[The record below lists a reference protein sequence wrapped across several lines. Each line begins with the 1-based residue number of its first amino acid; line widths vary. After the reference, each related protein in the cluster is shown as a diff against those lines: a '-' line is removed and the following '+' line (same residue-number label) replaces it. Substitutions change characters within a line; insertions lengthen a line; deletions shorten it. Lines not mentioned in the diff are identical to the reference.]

1 MDLTPYKECKAHKN
15 AIFIGNDDPPYR
27 PCCWFEGYIDAS
39 SYEEYQ
45 ENLSQMDIEKNCRY
59 CIDMES
65 NGGEMSPRT
74 HYADPNNQNYI
85 TASISF
91 DNLCNLKCITCSPTN
106 SSQLANE
113 IENLEMRKKYTSIQ
127 KKEPLK
133 TEFLKK
139 MLSSV
144 NFSPNVS
151 RKAAKSDITTF
162 DNLRIEIL
170 GGEPLINPAVYNFLD
185 WLIEQPYALVTQV
198 NITSNGTTFDD
209 RIIKYIKH
217 LGFISIQLSIDGIE
231 NTVEYI
237 RFGSAFSTF
246 KEVADKF
253 YALSRIE
260 PSKFNLTFNYTLS
273 WMNSVHI
280 AEFFNWINTNYPRV
294 VQVLVTKLEW
304 PPKYAINVLP
314 IELRKEIVDEVSKNT
329 IIGSTV
335 PNGVQIGLDYYK
347 QHMLT
352 TPESSQSLS
361 NIKTGINDLARNDKL
376 INRNSDF
383 NETFKPILDLLKANN
398 II

>member
-27 PCCWFEGYIDAS
+27 PCCWFESYIDAS

-144 NFSPNVS
+144 NFNPRIS
-151 RKAAKSDITTF
+151 RKATNSDITTF
-162 DNLRIEIL
+162 DGLRIEIL

-185 WLIEQPYALVTQV
+185 WLIEQPYASATQV
-198 NITSNGTTFDD
+198 TITSNGTTFDD
-209 RIIKYIKH
+209 RIVKYIKR
-217 LGFISIQLSIDGIE
+217 LGFLSIQLSIDGIE
-231 NTVEYI
+231 NTFEYI
-237 RFGSAFSTF
+237 RFGSTFSTF
-246 KEVADKF
+246 KDVADKF
-253 YALSRIE
+253 YALSSIE
-260 PSKFNLTFNYTLS
+260 PTRFKLTFNYTLS
-273 WMNSVHI
+273 WMNSLHI
-280 AEFFNWINTNYPRV
+280 GEFFNWVNTNYPNVRHI
-294 VQVLVTKLEW
+294 LVTKLEW
-304 PPKYAINVLP
+304 PTQYSIDNLP
-314 IELRKEIVDEVSKNT
+314 IVLRKEIVETVSKKIT
-329 IIGSTV
+329 ISDIK
-335 PNGVQIGLDYYK
+335 PNGVQVGFDYYK

-352 TPESSQSLS
+352 TPEHTQSSN
-361 NIKTGINDLARNDKL
+361 NIIFGISRLDRNDKL
-376 INRNSDF
+376 INRNSNF
-383 NETFKPILDLLKANN
+383 NETFKPILDLLKNK
-398 II
+398 

>member
-1 MDLTPYKECKAHKN
+1 
-15 AIFIGNDDPPYR
+15 
-27 PCCWFEGYIDAS
+27 
-39 SYEEYQ
+39 
-45 ENLSQMDIEKNCRY
+45 
-59 CIDMES
+59 
-65 NGGEMSPRT
+65 
-74 HYADPNNQNYI
+74 
-85 TASISF
+85 
-91 DNLCNLKCITCSPTN
+91 
-106 SSQLANE
+106 
-113 IENLEMRKKYTSIQ
+113 MRKKYTSIQ

-144 NFSPNVS
+144 TFSPNIS
-151 RKAAKSDITTF
+151 RKATKSDVTTF

-185 WLIEQPYALVTQV
+185 RLIEQPYASVTQV
-198 NITSNGTTFDD
+198 TITSNGTTFDD
-209 RIIKYIKH
+209 RIVKYIKR
-217 LGFISIQLSIDGIE
+217 LGFLSIQLSIDGIE
-231 NTVEYI
+231 NTFEYI
-237 RFGSAFSTF
+237 RFGSTFSTF
-246 KEVADKF
+246 KDVADKF
-253 YALSRIE
+253 YALSSIE
-260 PSKFNLTFNYTLS
+260 PSRFKLTFNYTLS

-280 AEFFNWINTNYPRV
+280 SEFFNWINTNYPKV
-294 VQVLVTKLEW
+294 VQILVTKLEW

-329 IIGSTV
+329 IIGSNK

-352 TPESSQSLS
+352 TPESSHSLS
-361 NIKTGINDLARNDKL
+361 NLKTGINDLARNDKL